1 MDEKIKKALK
11 FLKKHIQPSMTLQ
24 EMINAFEEMS
34 KLPIKTD
41 DDTLLLDTCYCDP
54 TFSGKIVHIFSL
66 VRQVPDSKGEYYQL
80 RLEITLETEETQMAF
95 PKPIWSDAIESQ
107 DFFEVVRNSPSYQKA
122 IKQKIIKAEI
132 HLDRT

>member
-1 MDEKIKKALK
+1 MKKALK
-11 FLKKHIQPSMTLQ
+11 FLKKNIQSSMNLQ
-24 EMINAFEEMS
+24 EMITVFEEMS

-41 DDTLLLDTCYCDP
+41 DDTLLLDTCYYDP

-80 RLEITLETEETQMAF
+80 RLEITLETQETEISF
-95 PKPIWSDAIESQ
+95 PNPIWSDAIGGQ
-107 DFFEVVRNSPSYQKA
+107 DFFAVVRNSLPYQQA
-122 IKQKIIKAEI
+122 IKQKIIKTEV

>member
-1 MDEKIKKALK
+1 MKKALK
-11 FLKKHIQPSMTLQ
+11 FLKKNIQSSMTLE
-24 EMINAFEEMS
+24 EMINVFEEMS

-41 DDTLLLDTCYCDP
+41 DDTLLLDTCYYDP

-80 RLEITLETEETQMAF
+80 CLEITLETQEAEIAF
-95 PKPIWSDAIESQ
+95 PAPIWSDAIEGQ
-107 DFFEVVRNSPSYQKA
+107 DFFVVVRNSLPYQQA
-122 IKQKIIKAEI
+122 IKQKIIKTEV

>member
-1 MDEKIKKALK
+1 
-11 FLKKHIQPSMTLQ
+11 MTLE
-24 EMINAFEEMS
+24 EMINVFEEMS

-41 DDTLLLDTCYCDP
+41 DDTLLLDTCYYDP

-80 RLEITLETEETQMAF
+80 RLEITLETQETEISF
-95 PKPIWSDAIESQ
+95 PNPIWSDEIGGQ
-107 DFFEVVRNSPSYQKA
+107 DFFAVVRNSLPYQQA
-122 IKQKIIKAEI
+122 IKQKIIKAEV

>member
-1 MDEKIKKALK
+1 MKKALK
-11 FLKKHIQPSMTLQ
+11 FLKKNIQASMTLS
-24 EMINAFEEMS
+24 EMLDVFEEMS

-41 DDTLLLDTCYCDP
+41 DDTLLLDTCYYDP

-80 RLEITLETEETQMAF
+80 RLEITLETQATEISF
-95 PKPIWSDAIESQ
+95 PSPIWSDAIGGQ
-107 DFFEVVRNSPSYQKA
+107 DFFAVVRNSLPYQQA
-122 IKQKIIKAEI
+122 IKQKIIKAEV

>member
-1 MDEKIKKALK
+1 MKKALK
-11 FLKKHIQPSMTLQ
+11 FLKKNIQASMTLS
-24 EMINAFEEMS
+24 EMLDVFEEMS

-41 DDTLLLDTCYCDP
+41 DDTLLLDTCYYDP

-80 RLEITLETEETQMAF
+80 RLEITLETQETEISF
-95 PKPIWSDAIESQ
+95 PNPIWSDAIEGK
-107 DFFEVVRNSPSYQKA
+107 DFFAVVRNSLPYQQA
-122 IKQKIIKAEI
+122 IKQKIIKAEV